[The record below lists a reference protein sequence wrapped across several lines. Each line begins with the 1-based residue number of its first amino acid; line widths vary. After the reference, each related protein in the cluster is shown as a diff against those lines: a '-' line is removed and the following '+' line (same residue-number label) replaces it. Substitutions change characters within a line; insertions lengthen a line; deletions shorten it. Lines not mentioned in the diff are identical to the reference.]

1 MIKEIELEY
10 TVYTLAKLS
19 REVWGDNA
27 VEYLS
32 ARIDSITTHDQ
43 MKALIDSLKDLT
55 DDDEDETIE
64 QTDLKENK

>member
-27 VEYLS
+27 VDFLS

-64 QTDLKENK
+64 ETDLKENK

>member
-43 MKALIDSLKDLT
+43 MKSLIDSLKDLT

>member
-55 DDDEDETIE
+55 NDDENEIIKETHLE
-64 QTDLKENK
+64 EKK